1 MSRLEEALNKAAM
14 SAGADRSVD
23 GQVDADAASAMPDVE
38 TPPPAHTWEFD
49 TLEVPRAEPVAI
61 AEPVAMTDP
70 VAMTEPVTMAEP
82 VAMAEPPMN
91 APEVPKATGTW
102 DLPSAME
109 SFQFGELASGKTT
122 VGPEAESCLVEQYRR
137 LAASLHHAQIQRNV
151 RTVMVTSAVASE
163 GKTLTATNLALTLSQ
178 SYKRRVL
185 LIDADLRR
193 PTVHEVFRTTNT
205 VGLGDVLRNP
215 DVRRLPLLRMSPTL
229 WILTAGRPD
238 SDPMSGLVSEEMKLL
253 LTEASDHFDW
263 VIVDTP
269 PVALLSDA
277 NLLSSMIDVS
287 ILVVGAGSTP
297 FPLVRRAV
305 ESVGAERI
313 LGIVLNKIDRAQMVG
328 GYGYYDY
335 YGYKTDLGHPA
346 HAPVTVAQPSV

>member
-1 MSRLEEALNKAAM
+1 MSRLEDALNRAALADDAGRAGGAP
-14 SAGADRSVD
+14 SERAIVSPVSDAGAAPMAPPWQFD
-23 GQVDADAASAMPDVE
+23 GPADDQPLDTPQPPAPAAEPLPAALPATEAADA
-38 TPPPAHTWEFD
+38 PA
-49 TLEVPRAEPVAI
+49 RQSS
-61 AEPVAMTDP
+61 
-70 VAMTEPVTMAEP
+70 
-82 VAMAEPPMN
+82 
-91 APEVPKATGTW
+91 TW

-109 SFQFGELASGKTT
+109 AYEFGDLASGKTI

-137 LAASLHHAQIQRNV
+137 LAASLHHAHIQKGV
-151 RTVMVTSAVASE
+151 RSVMVTSAVASE

-193 PTVHEVFRTTNT
+193 PTVHEVFRTPNA

-215 DVRRLPLLRMSPTL
+215 EVRQLPLFRLSPTL

-253 LTEASDHFDW
+253 LSEASEHFDW

-277 NLLSSMIDVS
+277 NLLASMIDTT
-287 ILVVGAGSTP
+287 ILVIGASSTP
-297 FPLVRRAV
+297 FPMVRRAV
-305 ESVGAERI
+305 DAVGAERI
-313 LGIVLNKIDRAQMVG
+313 LGVVLNRIDRKQMVG

-335 YGYKTDLGHPA
+335 YGYKADPTAPPEPA
-346 HAPVTVAQPSV
+346 MASAQAAS